1 MTRKYAS
8 RLAKRYTQ
16 VAPGTVYESSIQNL
30 VNQNISA
37 LFPDYVGALVE
48 PYFST
53 PAGDVQ
59 PDIVIVKRDASGW
72 GLVEVEVEGH
82 SWASHILPQMNKL
95 KLSNVGNL
103 KINKIHS
110 FFKDQFTETE
120 IANAMSSDP
129 AVFLAIHGS
138 ATGGKDRLQQLC
150 VEVVELDVF
159 SSPPNDYILVLKEVI
174 ESGQEIETI
183 ARRATNPLFPRF
195 WKITNADLLGKL
207 SSATSVL
214 VNFDGKVG
222 YWDCM
227 TDGQAVTISQP
238 SQMEINPNVQ
248 EAKVSFDTANG
259 ELLLSPIA

>member
-1 MTRKYAS
+1 MNRKYAS

-30 VNQNISA
+30 VNQNITA

-59 PDIVIVKRDASGW
+59 PDIVIIKRDASGW

-82 SWASHILPQMNKL
+82 SWTSHILPQMNKL

-103 KINKIHS
+103 KANKIHK
-110 FFKDQFTETE
+110 FFTDHFSE
-120 IANAMSSDP
+120 IEIEKAMSSDP

-138 ATGGKDRLQQLC
+138 ALGGKDRLQQLG
-150 VEVVELDVF
+150 VEAVELDVF
-159 SSPPNDYILVLKEVI
+159 SSPPNDYILVLKELI
-174 ESGQEIETI
+174 EVGVDIETI
-183 ARRATNPLFPRF
+183 ARKATNPLFPRF
-195 WKITNADLLGKL
+195 WKITNAELLGKL
-207 SSATSVL
+207 SNAKSVL

-238 SQMEINPNVQ
+238 SQMELNPQTQ
-248 EAKVSFDTANG
+248 EAKVKFDTGTG
-259 ELLLSPIA
+259 ELVLTSVD